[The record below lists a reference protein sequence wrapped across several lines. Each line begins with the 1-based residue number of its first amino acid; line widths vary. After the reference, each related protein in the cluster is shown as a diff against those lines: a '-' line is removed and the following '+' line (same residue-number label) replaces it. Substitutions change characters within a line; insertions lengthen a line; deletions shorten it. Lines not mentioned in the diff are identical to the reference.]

1 LQTSNLRAFQAVGGE
16 PARKLGRAP
25 QLDGLR
31 AVAIALVVALHLTI
45 NSNGAAQGGW
55 IGVDVFFVLSGF
67 LITSLFVEESAA
79 RGDGRFSL
87 GRFYL
92 RRIFRL
98 WPAYVAFIL
107 GTLLYARLFQS
118 AEFASWRHQLW
129 IGATYRMNFWN
140 VHNQPHEGVGQ
151 IWTLC
156 MEEQFYLLWPLA
168 LLVLSR
174 WLSRGWLIAVTASL
188 AALSVAENVVLA
200 AHHVPYQRLY
210 YPPDTNAYSL
220 LLGCLF
226 ALMFS
231 AGYFDRIMTR
241 RFSRWF
247 PFVFVAALL
256 VWTRSVDGTKTWFYA
271 GPVEVMCIAAG
282 MALVALI
289 TSPDTL
295 LGRFLALRVVVWI
308 GVLSYSIYLWNILAI
323 SAVPYDIGGF
333 AHRGAEVFL
342 LAALPL
348 ASYYLIERPGLGLKR
363 RFEVRRKRF
372 DALQIAPEDPQQA
385 RSSPI
390 PKLPVPYLNPEQ
402 PT

>member
-1 LQTSNLRAFQAVGGE
+1 ML
-16 PARKLGRAP
+16 
-25 QLDGLR
+25 
-31 AVAIALVVALHLTI
+31 LHLTL
-45 NSNGAAQGGW
+45 SSSGVAKGGW

-79 RGDGRFSL
+79 RGGGGFSL

-140 VHNQPHEGVGQ
+140 VNNQPHDGVGQ

-156 MEEQFYLLWPLA
+156 MEEQFYLLWPIA

-188 AALSVAENVVLA
+188 VALSMAENVVLA

-231 AGYFDRIMTR
+231 AGYFDRLMTR
-241 RFSRWF
+241 HVSRWF
-247 PFVFVAALL
+247 PFVFIAALL
-256 VWTRSVDGTKTWFYA
+256 VWTHFVDGTKVWFYA
-271 GPVEVMCIAAG
+271 GPVEVMCVAAG
-282 MALVALI
+282 LALVALI

-295 LGRFLALRVVVWI
+295 LGRFLALRFVVWI

-323 SAVPYDIGGF
+323 TAPTAGPGIVHHGLQ
-333 AHRGAEVFL
+333 VVL
-342 LAALPL
+342 LVALPL
-348 ASYYLIERPGLGLKR
+348 ASFYLIERPGLSLKK
-363 RFEVRRKRF
+363 RFEVRRKGV
-372 DALQIAPEDPQQA
+372 DALQ
-385 RSSPI
+385 
-390 PKLPVPYLNPEQ
+390 LNPE
-402 PT
+402 